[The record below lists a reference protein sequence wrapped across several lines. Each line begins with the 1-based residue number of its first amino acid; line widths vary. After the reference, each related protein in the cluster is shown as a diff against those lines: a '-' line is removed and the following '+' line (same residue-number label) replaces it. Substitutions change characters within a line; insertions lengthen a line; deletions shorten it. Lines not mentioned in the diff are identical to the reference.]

1 MWSVQVTIQEHEV
14 FRPSEIIADLR
25 TAAEALYF
33 PLRMVGF
40 WDSHAD
46 MHLCPQEQR
55 REVCPHRLP
64 EDDDGYV
71 VYDETASRDHG
82 GDAEGGVSARQGEP
96 VFEVGSR
103 FGGRRRTRK
112 LLA

>member
-1 MWSVQVTIQEHEV
+1 MWSVQVTIAEHEV

-46 MHLCPQEQR
+46 MHLCPWEQR
-55 REVCPHRLP
+55 REECPHRLDSGD
-64 EDDDGYV
+64 EGHV
-71 VYDETASRDHG
+71 EYDVTASRDMGATLRVEFPH
-82 GDAEGGVSARQGEP
+82 ARVSLYLR
-96 VFEVGSR
+96 
-103 FGGRRRTRK
+103 
-112 LLA
+112 

>member
-1 MWSVQVTIQEHEV
+1 MWSVQVNIEEHRV

-55 REVCPHRLP
+55 REECPHRLDSGDAGHV
-64 EDDDGYV
+64 E
-71 VYDETASRDHG
+71 YDVTASRDMGATLRVEFPH
-82 GDAEGGVSARQGEP
+82 AR
-96 VFEVGSR
+96 VR
-103 FGGRRRTRK
+103 LYLR
-112 LLA
+112 

>member
-71 VYDETASRDHG
+71 EYEETVSRQMGATLRVEFPH
-82 GDAEGGVSARQGEP
+82 AKVNLYLR
-96 VFEVGSR
+96 
-103 FGGRRRTRK
+103 
-112 LLA
+112 